1 METTYLTYI
10 RLHQSLPEMGVLTNK
25 FKDNS
30 TIKQGKWQGFRISK
44 MHKICQ
50 MATNFD

>member
-10 RLHQSLPEMGVLTNK
+10 RLHQSLPETGGLTNN

-30 TIKQGKWQGFRISK
+30 TIKQGKRQGFRISK
-44 MHKICQ
+44 MLKICQ
-50 MATNFD
+50 MTTNFD